1 MVFAMHWHES
11 AMDLQYLLFA
21 IILQPLPVDL
31 SQFGA
36 PSPFFSLL
44 FKFPIFYKIEHLFSS
59 SQKPSRNI
67 SVPSK
72 FVLFLAPA
80 ENPDKLLF
88 ESEKWKLLSCVR
100 IFVTHGIYSPWNT
113 PSQNTGVGSCSILQR
128 IFPTQVS
135 RIAGRFF
142 ISWATR
148 EAQSSLYSF
157 LILLHIYFC
166 IIIIRLFKTQ
176 ATSYNFCFLFH

>member
-21 IILQPLPVDL
+21 IILQSLPVDL

-128 IFPTQVS
+128 IFPTQGPNPGLPHCRQILYQLS
-135 RIAGRFF
+135 HKGGPIF
-142 ISWATR
+142 
-148 EAQSSLYSF
+148 SLLLLNFVAYIF
-157 LILLHIYFC
+157 LYNNNKTFQDTGYIL
-166 IIIIRLFKTQ
+166 
-176 ATSYNFCFLFH
+176 